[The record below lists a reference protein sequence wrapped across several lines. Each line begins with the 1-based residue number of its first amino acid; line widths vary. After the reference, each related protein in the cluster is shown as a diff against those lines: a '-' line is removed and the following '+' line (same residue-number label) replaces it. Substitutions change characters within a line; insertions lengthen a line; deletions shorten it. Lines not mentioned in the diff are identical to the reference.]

1 MIFNR
6 ALGEADLH
14 GIYRGHYRSGSRSGS
29 NTVRASHSLE
39 NNIDGSAITA
49 HKSAYAGVSDKLIS
63 HIDSL
68 VGYWA
73 LDGDATD
80 SSGNGLDGTAAN
92 AEWVAGVYGLGIAF
106 DGDDG
111 ITVPVAQI
119 DAITIDSVTMA
130 AWVKAEAGGRTGA
143 TFESTEGQIMNREK
157 SYEMALRSGTG
168 ELRAAFGTGGRGT
181 NMPFAQ
187 GCWAW
192 YGHRIIPVSAATA
205 GLDCDCCRADC
216 RLLLRTGA

>member
-92 AEWVAGVYGLGIAF
+92 AEWVAGVCKIVILSRIA
-106 DGDDG
+106 
-111 ITVPVAQI
+111 
-119 DAITIDSVTMA
+119 
-130 AWVKAEAGGRTGA
+130 
-143 TFESTEGQIMNREK
+143 
-157 SYEMALRSGTG
+157 
-168 ELRAAFGTGGRGT
+168 
-181 NMPFAQ
+181 
-187 GCWAW
+187 
-192 YGHRIIPVSAATA
+192 
-205 GLDCDCCRADC
+205 CCPSR
-216 RLLLRTGA
+216 

>member
-1 MIFNR
+1 MRSSDDRPLQLLQEAMIFNR

-92 AEWVAGVYGLGIAF
+92 AEWVAGVCKCSRSLCVFFSKKLKAAAAQT
-106 DGDDG
+106 DWASRSMAT
-111 ITVPVAQI
+111 TVSQCP
-119 DAITIDSVTMA
+119 S
-130 AWVKAEAGGRTGA
+130 R
-143 TFESTEGQIMNREK
+143 
-157 SYEMALRSGTG
+157 
-168 ELRAAFGTGGRGT
+168 
-181 NMPFAQ
+181 
-187 GCWAW
+187 
-192 YGHRIIPVSAATA
+192 
-205 GLDCDCCRADC
+205 
-216 RLLLRTGA
+216 RLTPSLSIR